1 MRRDKFVIALAALLA
16 IISHAARADGD
27 VANGEKIFA
36 RCKACH
42 TIEQGKNKIGPSLY
56 GIIGRHSGSLEGYNY
71 SDAMKSSN
79 LTWDEK
85 TLDIYLT
92 SPRDLVHGT
101 RMAFPGLKKEQ
112 DRQDVIAYLKQAT
125 KPQ

>member
-1 MRRDKFVIALAALLA
+1 MEHLVIGLVGMLA
-16 IISHAARADGD
+16 IVGHGARADGD
-27 VANGEKIFA
+27 AASGEKIFA

-42 TIEQGKNKIGPSLY
+42 AIEQGKNRVGPSLY

-71 SDAMKSSN
+71 SDAMKNSN
-79 LTWDEK
+79 LTWDDK
-85 TLDIYLT
+85 TLDTYLT

-101 RMAFPGLKKEQ
+101 RMVFPGLKKEQ

>member
-1 MRRDKFVIALAALLA
+1 MRRDNVVIALAAMLA
-16 IISHAARADGD
+16 IMSHAARADGD

-42 TIEQGKNKIGPSLY
+42 TIEQGKTKIGPSLY